1 MVCRTYFAYPPPLF
15 SKCGTNDSVIA
26 LRRFENNY
34 LNSRFSTLPIPETS
48 HNPSRAPFLVSN
60 IRTSFPF
67 WSFFHHWWFF
77 RWKGFSSVLPRDCVA
92 VRGLH
97 HHVPHGDMNLQFHS
111 GTGPMFLMRCMVY
124 SWLLCDH
131 KPQKSHLAKQHMPLS
146 GPCITE

>member
-15 SKCGTNDSVIA
+15 SKRGTNDSVIA
-26 LRRFENNY
+26 LRRFKNNY
-34 LNSRFSTLPIPETS
+34 LNSWFSTLPTPETS
-48 HNPSRAPFLVSN
+48 HNPSRAPFTVSN

-97 HHVPHGDMNLQFHS
+97 HHVPHGDMNLQFDS
-111 GTGPMFLMRCMVY
+111 GTGPRVSLALYGIQLIVMW
-124 SWLLCDH
+124 S
-131 KPQKSHLAKQHMPLS
+131 QTTEGLAKQHMPLS
-146 GPCITE
+146 GPCIT